1 MRCNG
6 FWVSSEMTKS
16 AKKSMLYLV
25 KRSLGTQILCKIR
38 DGIALDLHG
47 CGVPGETGSR
57 RWIDPGCVIHKVGR
71 KGRIQDLGI
80 LQIPGQLVDNGTDHL
95 QVAQFLSTCRGVNL
109 YPRNFLES
117 DKVLEG
123 FVLFGE
129 SCTKA
134 CNFLP
139 FEL

>member
-1 MRCNG
+1 
-6 FWVSSEMTKS
+6 
-16 AKKSMLYLV
+16 MLYLV
-25 KRSLGTQILCKIR
+25 KRTLGTQILCKIR

-47 CGVPGETGSR
+47 CGAPGEAGGGGG
-57 RWIDPGCVIHKVGR
+57 IDPGGVVHKIG
-71 KGRIQDLGI
+71 GEGGILDLGI

-95 QVAQFLSTCRGVNL
+95 QMAQFLSTCRGVNL